1 MDALKKSNIRK
12 TLGTWGEDCA
22 CSFLEHQGFSIVA
35 RNIRGPYGE
44 IDILAQKENQMVFIE
59 VKTRSNIANGYPED
73 AITDTKIKHM
83 ESSIQWYLDQHEDFK
98 DNWRVDVISV
108 IGKPGSKQQP
118 KIKWWQ
124 NEF

>member
-1 MDALKKSNIRK
+1 MDASKKSNIRK
-12 TLGTWGEDCA
+12 TLGAWGEDCA
-22 CSFLEHQGFSIVA
+22 CSFLESQGFSIVA

-44 IDILAQKENQMVFIE
+44 IDILAQKDHQMVFIE
-59 VKTRSNIANGYPED
+59 VKTRSNTANGYPEE
-73 AITDTKIKHM
+73 AITDTKMKHM
-83 ESSIQWYLDQHEDFK
+83 DSSIQWYLYQHEDFK

-124 NEF
+124 NDF